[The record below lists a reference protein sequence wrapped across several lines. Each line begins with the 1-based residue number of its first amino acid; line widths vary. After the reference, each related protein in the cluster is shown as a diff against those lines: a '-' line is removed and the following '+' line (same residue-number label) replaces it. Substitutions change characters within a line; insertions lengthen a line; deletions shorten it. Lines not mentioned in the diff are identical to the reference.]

1 MTSEE
6 CIVLTGIESAAAIC
20 WVGSQVCL
28 SATSCT
34 ELSLVKV
41 HSRKS
46 STLESHAMKIR
57 PLD

>member
-1 MTSEE
+1 VQQRFAGL
-6 CIVLTGIESAAAIC
+6 VLRY
-20 WVGSQVCL
+20 V

-46 STLESHAMKIR
+46 STLESHTMKIR